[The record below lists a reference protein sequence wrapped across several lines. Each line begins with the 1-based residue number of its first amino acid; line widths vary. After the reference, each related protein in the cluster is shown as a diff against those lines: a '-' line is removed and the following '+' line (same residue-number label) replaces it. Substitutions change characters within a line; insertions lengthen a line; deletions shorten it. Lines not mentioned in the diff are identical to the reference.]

1 MFFRKTNRIDLN
13 IKQMIQDKRNYRGI
27 IEDIIVKK
35 NILHLKKIMSNF
47 RKKKNV
53 LKRIIDAIDRESLIK
68 HK

>member
-35 NILHLKKIMSNF
+35 NILYLKKIMSNF